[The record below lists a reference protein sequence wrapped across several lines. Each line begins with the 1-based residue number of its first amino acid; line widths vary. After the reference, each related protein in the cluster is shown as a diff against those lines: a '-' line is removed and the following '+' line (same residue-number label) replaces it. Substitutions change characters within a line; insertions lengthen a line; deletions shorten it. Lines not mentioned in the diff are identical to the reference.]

1 MCFVPIHD
9 PESALPS
16 VLMKDPT
23 CKRKDVITEKIKKSS
38 RCTMSALY
46 KINQKNSHINMHKG
60 VRVPCVQKITKP
72 FYGI

>member
-9 PESALPS
+9 PESALPFVFYERS
-16 VLMKDPT
+16 DAQE
-23 CKRKDVITEKIKKSS
+23 KRRHHGKEKKSS
-38 RCTMSALY
+38 RCTMSALF
-46 KINQKNSHINMHKG
+46 KINQTNSHINMHKG